1 VASLVQT
8 PFSIRLKPETWM
20 HLPLFIFFVSRGQQV
35 TFYLFGLYNT
45 LNVCLVY
52 IKFESLIEIETTK
65 VRNFCVEKF

>member
-1 VASLVQT
+1 
-8 PFSIRLKPETWM
+8 M